1 MQFKNPFKRWEGNT
15 IFETIKVIVI
25 SLIIIIPIRTYLMEP
40 FYVKGSSMEPNFY
53 TYDYLLISKLKYR
66 ISEPDRGNIVVAK
79 FSEKKPYVI
88 KRIVG
93 LPNETIEI
101 KDKKV
106 RITQDDGEAFY
117 LEEEYLATKNI
128 KNEDITLKTE
138 DNQYVLLGDNRKVS
152 LDSRQ
157 QGPVDGDGIK
167 GKVMVKVLNFEFIM
181 NAFHKIIPEKQA
193 NSDIIYI
200 ES

>member
-88 KRIVG
+88 KPEPAARRRG
-93 LPNETIEI
+93 GGSNAYLGWRRQAMLMWLLPPPMAR
-101 KDKKV
+101 V
-106 RITQDDGEAFY
+106 RAG
-117 LEEEYLATKNI
+117 
-128 KNEDITLKTE
+128 
-138 DNQYVLLGDNRKVS
+138 S
-152 LDSRQ
+152 S
-157 QGPVDGDGIK
+157 
-167 GKVMVKVLNFEFIM
+167 
-181 NAFHKIIPEKQA
+181 
-193 NSDIIYI
+193 
-200 ES
+200 